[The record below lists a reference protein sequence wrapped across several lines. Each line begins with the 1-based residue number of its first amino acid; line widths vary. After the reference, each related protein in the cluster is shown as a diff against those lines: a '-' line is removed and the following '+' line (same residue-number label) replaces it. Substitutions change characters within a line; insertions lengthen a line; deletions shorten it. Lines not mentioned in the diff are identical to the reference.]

1 MVDKGL
7 VSQSIIFKS
16 LSGCLQEGEAEN
28 EGDCLKCLKPNPNCL
43 NLSKLHSDNRP
54 NVTGHFSK
62 SYSKGNRPTT
72 HIGII
77 EMSWTFQTFES
88 HTGKW

>member
-7 VSQSIIFKS
+7 ESQSIIFKS

-54 NVTGHFSK
+54 NVMTISQKAAARGTALP
-62 SYSKGNRPTT
+62 PTLV
-72 HIGII
+72 
-77 EMSWTFQTFES
+77 S
-88 HTGKW
+88 